1 MQGEKQ
7 SNPTPWRAKVTFKD
21 SCRALTSPNRM
32 RAGLYTGNPAGSG
45 DGRLEEQEERRW
57 WGGRRQKG
65 GRRRQKGGKEME
77 GGKQQHN
84 EVEGRVV
91 AGLTSL
97 WGQS

>member
-1 MQGEKQ
+1 M
-7 SNPTPWRAKVTFKD
+7 V
-21 SCRALTSPNRM
+21 
-32 RAGLYTGNPAGSG
+32 
-45 DGRLEEQEERRW
+45 GREEAE
-57 WGGRRQKG
+57 